1 MYVCVINTNQKKGIL
16 CISVVCVKLLLV
28 EEELVEKTKPFYVLV
43 LLSFSAKDVVDD

>member
-1 MYVCVINTNQKKGIL
+1 MCQVI
-16 CISVVCVKLLLV
+16 LLV